1 MRHRL
6 VMAAFRDPM
15 EESDVVLGERKPGTL
30 CGRFFSGDQV
40 VEDPFDVNCPTCRGS
55 TKSTDPRPGLGK
67 REAG

>member
-1 MRHRL
+1 MKHRL
-6 VMAAFRDPM
+6 VMVRLRDPM
-15 EESDVVLGERKPGTL
+15 EESDVIEERKPSTL